1 MELLELTNKELKSIF
16 RENDVRNYSKLNK
29 KDLFKK
35 VNQLHRPKRKM
46 RQNKWLKEN
55 NIIYIS

>member
-1 MELLELTNKELKSIF
+1 MEFIERIEIS
-16 RENDVRNYSKLNK
+16 
-29 KDLFKK
+29 
-35 VNQLHRPKRKM
+35 LHRPKRKM

>member
-1 MELLELTNKELKSIF
+1 MLVLMMVL
-16 RENDVRNYSKLNK
+16 
-29 KDLFKK
+29 
-35 VNQLHRPKRKM
+35 QLHRPKRKM

>member
-1 MELLELTNKELKSIF
+1 MIMNNKLIITPTEK
-16 RENDVRNYSKLNK
+16 
-29 KDLFKK
+29 
-35 VNQLHRPKRKM
+35 KM

>member
-1 MELLELTNKELKSIF
+1 MTFYNFNK
-16 RENDVRNYSKLNK
+16 
-29 KDLFKK
+29 
-35 VNQLHRPKRKM
+35 NQLSPELHQSKRKM

>member
-1 MELLELTNKELKSIF
+1 MTQEFLIQK
-16 RENDVRNYSKLNK
+16 
-29 KDLFKK
+29 
-35 VNQLHRPKRKM
+35 LHRSKRKM